1 MNNKTKILS
10 VLLVIVSFS
19 DLSVVDAS
27 IFDRIMQKVEKAK
40 ETVTAAK
47 DKVLSAKDKVLAMK
61 DKAMSAKDKIAE
73 MKDKVMSAKEKVV
86 EMKDKVLSEK
96 DKVVKET
103 KDNFSELSSNAKD
116 AMSKVKEIAGK
127 TQKSNDKVSEISEQ
141 PSVSEV
147 KENDKTAD
155 ITGSA
160 GEAKEKLENNSEH
173 SESTDVAK
181 NTQDEPTTTAQ
192 QQGETKLVSS
202 ENSETNETNKTDVS
216 DKEEATFSEEVIA
229 KVDKLIPAKDVIAQ
243 LKIISFDEQAITDE
257 DIPYLVERL
266 KKLASEGIKKVSLS
280 FRKSSLSLNGAM
292 QILEGL
298 KTYPQFVGGL
308 TFSGN
313 ALGDEGAVSIASNL
327 SNFPMLKYLFF
338 SDMGITGDGAVAILS
353 MIGKMSKNGEGT
365 SIQLID
371 LSNNQISDEH
381 LDPLV
386 KCWNEVKDNGEM
398 TLMLQGNSFKNTVS
412 LDIPSNVKLV
422 LK

>member
-216 DKEEATFSEEVIA
+216 DKEEAVFSEEVIA

-243 LKIISFDEQAITDE
+243 LKIISFDEQA
-257 DIPYLVERL
+257 
-266 KKLASEGIKKVSLS
+266 
-280 FRKSSLSLNGAM
+280 SSLSLNGAM